1 MNPIRFCLSKLNSFE
16 VWQNNKLYLRRY
28 YIYPTNRR
36 SDLDGARFSIKIHEI
51 CQSDEDRAT
60 HRHPWMFASLILK
73 GSYEEELEEGRIKKF
88 RPGKINFKPAR
99 QFHRLH
105 LKTDKVWTLVITGKR
120 KREWG
125 FFVPWE
131 EYLKEHK

>member
-1 MNPIRFCLSKLNSFE
+1 MKLIPSKTIY
-16 VWQNNKLYLRRY
+16 QNGEPYLIRY
-28 YIYPTNRR
+28 YIYPRNPR
-36 SDLDGARFSIKIHEI
+36 SDLDERPSIKIHKI
-51 CQSDEDRAT
+51 LKSDDDDFL
-60 HRHPWMFASLILK
+60 HDHPWDFASLILK
-73 GSYEEELEEGRIKKF
+73 GKYYEELEESRIKKF

-105 LKTDKVWTLVITGKR
+105 LKTDKVWTLVVTGKR